1 MISCRL
7 HSPWILKEIIKD
19 SDSLPWFFSYA
30 LIGFEDAGPERDL
43 GRVLRD
49 KNLSPSL
56 KMSSFKDRKWIR
68 YVLVD
73 DYTEG
78 SIH

>member
-1 MISCRL
+1 MPVPR
-7 HSPWILKEIIKD
+7 EN
-19 SDSLPWFFSYA
+19 
-30 LIGFEDAGPERDL
+30 L

-49 KNLSPSL
+49 KNLSPYL
-56 KMSSFKDRKWIR
+56 KMSSFKDPKWIR